1 MKTGARQD
9 RGGVVDRALER
20 VRLLAPG
27 ELQDHRADIGSRG
40 GLVDGPGHVERL
52 RPNVDGGDSEPVHLA
67 TRSRLVQALDARG
80 SSTQRLARLPDQP
93 LRCSGSCLVVGE
105 GSGPREIADRA
116 VAERALV
123 VDDEPL
129 AVEMDRRAERVEEVG
144 RGIRDVRHDRGLLKS
159 VRSDHGIGPR
169 AGSRLRAGAG
179 TCLLSNK
186 SIESRRTP
194 SRIVANRARRTAFG
208 PNGRHRATDSAD
220 LLFYEHIEPARTQV
234 IPQVTCFVRRPTKS
248 TRTYSPRC
256 SGVA

>member
-1 MKTGARQD
+1 MLAARQLED
-9 RGGVVDRALER
+9 DGPDVRRLGDLEDRARQVER
-20 VRLLAPG
+20 CGADVDGRDGEPGDLAP
-27 ELQDHRADIGSRG
+27 AAG
-40 GLVDGPGHVERL
+40 GIQL
-52 RPNVDGGDSEPVHLA
+52 
-67 TRSRLVQALDARG
+67 LDARRP
-80 SSTQRLARLPDQP
+80 SAQLLARLPDQP

-123 VDDEPL
+123 VDDQPL
-129 AVEMDRRAERVEEVG
+129 AGEMGRRAERAEEVG
-144 RGIRDVRHDRGLLKS
+144 WRIRDVRHDRGLLKS

-194 SRIVANRARRTAFG
+194 SRIVANRARRTPFG
-208 PNGRHRATDSAD
+208 LNGRHGATDSAD
-220 LLFYEHIEPARTQV
+220 LLFYEHIDPARTQV